1 MHGRLG
7 IFSMVTLCAFGTAIG
22 AEATSPSA
30 VIWAN
35 PSGSLLWRTVRETP
49 VKVSIDWPQDAAKA
63 VLTASIGGKE
73 LVRAVLT
80 DRSVKVKSLAFAFPH
95 AEGEESVIDLSL
107 TFFDSSD
114 VSLSGSSRAASVG
127 LVRGVGRE
135 SFRLVPDGEQNGK
148 WRKVKGSAVVP
159 VYRDTSYVSFDGVRL
174 SLPGTPGWTYLA
186 DVSPALHS
194 LVLASGDGSVIAAP
208 IVGTGGSIVIVR

>member
-95 AEGEESVIDLSL
+95 AEGEAATKGKLLLNDAELNDSVTPYTEATDAEGN
-107 TFFDSSD
+107 T
-114 VSLSGSSRAASVG
+114 
-127 LVRGVGRE
+127 
-135 SFRLVPDGEQNGK
+135 GK
-148 WRKVKGSAVVP
+148 VP
-159 VYRDTSYVSFDGVRL
+159 VAMFPVVVLGLPTVSQ
-174 SLPGTPGWTYLA
+174 
-186 DVSPALHS
+186 
-194 LVLASGDGSVIAAP
+194 
-208 IVGTGGSIVIVR
+208 